1 MSRFRKQYRQLTS
14 IEANLIES
22 IKFKAEQLEE
32 ELLELADSRE
42 KSLALTKLEECV
54 MWAVKKVTE

>member
-1 MSRFRKQYRQLTS
+1 MSRFRKQYRELNLQ
-14 IEANLIES
+14 EAGLVER
-22 IKFKAEQLEE
+22 IKMNAERLEAE
-32 ELLELADSRE
+32 VMELADSRE